1 MALSIRSQQ
10 RLERDNSFRHRVN
23 LNANRRRGILED
35 QLTFDEEQQLR
46 LIACGLRTNEK
57 QRYERA
63 IVESLIKKGVIAM
76 SGIAIRLTLKGE
88 EALRKL

>member
-1 MALSIRSQQ
+1 M
-10 RLERDNSFRHRVN
+10 
-23 LNANRRRGILED
+23 ED